1 MAVTNGWGKGVDNN
15 SINWGRGKDN
25 ATNNWGKV
33 YETSA
38 SGDTLLEVSTV
49 PFSNTKSVDFDGADD
64 YVEVNN
70 SSSLQITGALSLSF
84 WIYGESNAIYTGVI
98 TKTPFTASLV
108 SNTMYHI
115 EFRGS
120 NKLRFTVTGCDLK
133 EGAETTGAIPT
144 VTIGVWQHIVMTWNG
159 TNTMTVY
166 KDGTQVATKVQAT
179 TISSNTD
186 PVYLGRRNGYGW
198 LTGKMDEIG
207 IFNTELSASD
217 VTAIYNSGTPLS
229 LASYNPVSWW
239 RMGDNDTFPTLT
251 DNGSGGNNGT
261 MTNMVA
267 GDIVTDTP

>member
-1 MAVTNGWGKGVDNN
+1 MATYNITAGQLKAGGILN
-15 SINWGRGKDN
+15 SFEIPAVG
-25 ATNNWGKV
+25 
-33 YETSA
+33 S
-38 SGDTLLEVSTV
+38 
-49 PFSNTKSVDFDGADD
+49 FSNLYSTEFDGVDD
-64 YVEVNN
+64 YVDVNN

-98 TKTPFTASLV
+98 TKSPFTASLV
-108 SNTMYHI
+108 SATMYHI

-120 NKLRFTVTGCDLK
+120 NKLRFTVTGCDLR
-133 EGAETTGAIPT
+133 EGTETTGAIPT
-144 VTIGVWQHIVMTWNG
+144 VTVGVWQHIVMTWNG

-186 PVYLGRRNGYGW
+186 PVYLGKRNGYGW

-239 RMGDNDTFPTLT
+239 RFEEGSGTTAT
-251 DNGSGGNNGT
+251 DSGTGGNNGT
-261 MTNMVA
+261 LTN
-267 GDIVTDTP
+267 GVTYSTDVPT